1 MKRFIFYFVMIGF
14 SLTGIHI
21 FPEEE
26 ITTKNSV
33 IGSQNPIK
41 DVLLIDKRNMDPRIE
56 KPVDYP
62 VPEHLIFGI
71 ITKHETFFKISF
83 ENKTVASGQLTTG
96 LNEIS
101 IPSYHLFGSEG
112 LHRYTYILEVKE
124 GDQFFRKNIYLD
136 ITIKSDSLKKAS
148 IDSPVKSTPSSLRV
162 YKISILFGDRLL
174 DSIYKAVDP
183 LRKLSELSYGEPEVI
198 PFDPAHP
205 APGSNPS
212 KYAASISPLTLL
224 ALGYK
229 MVDKKIKDNKYRKM
243 LERLEKTR
251 WISGEFFK
259 RNEDD
264 ITIPIRIDIRIIIS
278 DNP

>member
-1 MKRFIFYFVMIGF
+1 M
-14 SLTGIHI
+14 
-21 FPEEE
+21 FPGDE
-26 ITTKNSV
+26 ITTETNV
-33 IGSQNPIK
+33 EHSQNPIK

-71 ITKHETFFKISF
+71 YAKHETFFKITID
-83 ENKTVASGQLTTG
+83 NKTVASGQLTAG

-101 IPSYHLFGSEG
+101 IPSFHLFESEG
-112 LHRYTYILEVKE
+112 LHRYTYLLEIKE

-136 ITIKSDSLKKAS
+136 ITVKSDSLKKTT
-148 IDSPVKSTPSSLRV
+148 IDSPAKSTPSSLRV

-183 LRKLSELSYGEPEVI
+183 LRKLSELSYGEPEVT

-212 KYAASISPLTLL
+212 QYAASISPLTLL

-229 MVDKKIKDNKYRKM
+229 MVDKKIKDNKYKKM

-251 WISGEFFK
+251 WISGLFFK

-264 ITIPIRIDIRIIIS
+264 ITIPLRIDIRIIIA